1 MNFNQ
6 HLTLEGQHA
15 FLGASKYHWINYDSE
30 KLATAY
36 KKFLATQRGTE
47 LHAFASK
54 CVKLGIA
61 LPKSKAEIKRLIYF
75 DLGHKSDV
83 SNGLLETLRNYI
95 NDAIS
100 YNMTAE
106 QPLYYSEN
114 CFGTADAIC
123 FENNFLRIHD
133 LKTGENPTSMSQL
146 MVYAALFC
154 LEYHM
159 DPQQVEMELRI
170 YQSNTINVSTPDP
183 DEIIR
188 IIGKIVE
195 FDKIISRIKESE

>member
-1 MNFNQ
+1 M
-6 HLTLEGQHA
+6 
-15 FLGASKYHWINYDSE
+15 
-30 KLATAY
+30 
-36 KKFLATQRGTE
+36 
-47 LHAFASK
+47 
-54 CVKLGIA
+54 V
-61 LPKSKAEIKRLIYF
+61 YF
-75 DLGHKSDV
+75 DLGHKIDISTD
-83 SNGLLETLRNYI
+83 LLETLRNYI

-100 YNMTAE
+100 YKMTAE

-133 LKTGENPTSMSQL
+133 LKTGENPTSISQL